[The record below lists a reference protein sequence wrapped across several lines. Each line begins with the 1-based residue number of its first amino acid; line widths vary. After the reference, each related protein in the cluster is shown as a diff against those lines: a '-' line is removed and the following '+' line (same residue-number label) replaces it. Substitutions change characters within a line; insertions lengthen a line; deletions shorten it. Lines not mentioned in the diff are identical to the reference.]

1 MLAFLKDRMND
12 YTVVSFINELCEA
25 SKYLGALEAKINS
38 YHFEKILIPLLRKKE
53 AISSM
58 QIEGTQT
65 TMSDVFEEEIKAQS
79 TADKAAIEVQNHTKA
94 LIMGV
99 EHLKNNDFSH
109 DLIKE
114 LHRIMLSIVK
124 WLRQKKKRFSFPLP
138 TNKPRPR

>member
-1 MLAFLKDRMND
+1 
-12 YTVVSFINELCEA
+12 
-25 SKYLGALEAKINS
+25 
-38 YHFEKILIPLLRKKE
+38 
-53 AISSM
+53 M